1 MLRIK
6 KNQSNYKELIE
17 YSLLVFG
24 YVIIDDFFS
33 ESDDLFKSLK
43 SKHLKDLSLNNLDPN
58 KNYFGGVC
66 KTFIDLLE
74 KKEIK
79 RKFKSST
86 KKINFEFELK
96 ELVRLPSF
104 MKLQSNFFIVII

>member
-33 ESDDLFKSLK
+33 ESDYLFKSLK
-43 SKHLKDLSLNNLDPN
+43 SKHLKDLSLNNLDPDN
-58 KNYFGGVC
+58 NYLGGVC
-66 KTFIDLLE
+66 KTFIDLAERTRRPLSYQN
-74 KKEIK
+74 IFYSSAFK
-79 RKFKSST
+79 RLDWISLF
-86 KKINFEFELK
+86 N
-96 ELVRLPSF
+96 
-104 MKLQSNFFIVII
+104 